1 MKKKITIKDIIKK
14 KSKEKITSITAY
26 DYPTAKIVDLVGFD
40 IVLVG
45 DSVGMVVGGEPTT
58 LGVSMEI
65 MEYHTKIVRKAIE
78 RAFLVSDM
86 PFGSFQVSIEEGVSN
101 AIKLVASGAEAV
113 KIEGVSGI
121 EKTIEKII
129 KVGIPVMGHVGLTP
143 QSVNIFGGYRKVGK
157 NEKERKKLIEDSKKL
172 ESLGVFS
179 IVLENIPEE
188 VAKEITESVSI
199 PTIGIGSGKYCDG
212 QILVFHD
219 VLGLTFGIEPPFS
232 KKYANLK
239 EVIKS
244 ALEKFKSEI
253 EKGVFPE

>member
-1 MKKKITIKDIIKK
+1 MKKKITIRDIIKK
-14 KSKEKITSITAY
+14 KGKEKITSITAY
-26 DYPTAKIVDLVGFD
+26 DYPTSKIVDLVGFD

-65 MEYHTKIVRKAIE
+65 MEYHTKIVKRGVE
-78 RAFLVSDM
+78 RALVVSDM
-86 PFGSFQVSIEEGVSN
+86 PFGSFQVSVEDGVSN
-101 AIKLVASGAEAV
+101 AIKLVESGAEAV

-157 NEKERKKLIEDSKKL
+157 SDKERKKLMEDSKKL
-172 ESLGVFS
+172 EALGVFS
-179 IVLENIPEE
+179 IVLENIPED
-188 VAKEITESVSI
+188 VAKEITESISI
-199 PTIGIGSGKYCDG
+199 PTIGIGSGKHCDG

-219 VLGLTFGIEPPFS
+219 VVGLTFGIEPPFA
-232 KKYANLK
+232 KKYVNLK
-239 EVIKS
+239 EIIKS
-244 ALEKFKSEI
+244 ALKDFKKEI
-253 EKGVFPE
+253 EEGVFP